1 MLLAIVSSCLSLL
14 IFSYLFYWLN
24 CSKLKL
30 FKQLQN
36 KTDTLN
42 KKKKDKLK
50 LMIFISTIVLMFFL
64 LVLKV
69 NDIII
74 GFIIGIILS
83 FKDICFRNTFIEI
96 LKNNQ

>member
-14 IFSYLFYWLN
+14 IFSYLFHWLN
-24 CSKLKL
+24 CSKLEL

-36 KTDTLN
+36 KSDALS

-50 LMIFISTIVLMFFL
+50 LIIFISTIILMFFL

-74 GFIIGIILS
+74 GFIVGIILS
-83 FKDICFRNTFIEI
+83 FRDICFRNTFIEV
-96 LKNNQ
+96 LKNEQ